1 MMSQVYVS
9 KGSIHY
15 SIEMDN
21 WAGCDDWL
29 LYLEILVKLG
39 QGHVCYLF
47 ILLLFGQGMLLIWLS
62 TIFLWTDRR
71 SSVSNHP
78 LSASPCSVICIQCRQ
93 RQRQIL
99 DARDTKD
106 KEFARQR
113 HQKKRNQDRGNKI
126 KDKQIRKTHQLPT
139 SSRSREV
146 LSQHFS

>member
-1 MMSQVYVS
+1 MTDYCTWTSWS
-9 KGSIHY
+9 
-15 SIEMDN
+15 N
-21 WAGCDDWL
+21 W
-29 LYLEILVKLG
+29 G
-39 QGHVCYLF
+39 QGHVCYLY

-106 KEFARQR
+106 KEFAKQR
-113 HQKKRNQDRGNKI
+113 HQRKRNQDRGKKI
-126 KDKQIRKTHQLPT
+126 KDKQIRKKHQLQVKEAVKFCHNT
-139 SSRSREV
+139 FRK
-146 LSQHFS
+146 LFF